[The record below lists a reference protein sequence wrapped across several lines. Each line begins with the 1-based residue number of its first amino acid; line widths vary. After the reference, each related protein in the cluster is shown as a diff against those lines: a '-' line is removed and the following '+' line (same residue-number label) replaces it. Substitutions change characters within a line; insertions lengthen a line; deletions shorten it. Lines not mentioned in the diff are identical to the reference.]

1 VGVQSQQDW
10 AMGRVNIKRRRKK
23 VKNHG
28 IVRRV
33 KHNFYVKINPR
44 QKSGNA

>member
-1 VGVQSQQDW
+1 LGDGEGQYQAATEKS
-10 AMGRVNIKRRRKK
+10 
-23 VKNHG
+23 KNHG